1 MTETWLIKN
10 NILKPS
16 FSSAQL
22 SHDVVVPLTIFDKA
36 ALNLHVESLHAFK
49 PPMPSN
55 EVLKNALSKVLAH
68 FPHFTGRLTVDKQG
82 HQCIVLNNAGIRIIE
97 TYVPMKLADELPFDP
112 SKDVSYLIPPVDG
125 IDELLQIQ
133 LNRYAC
139 GGLVI
144 GHTAHHRVVDAG
156 SGSFFFV
163 AWGRLVRGLDIEKLP
178 YHDRAAIFVPRNQL
192 RVDYDHRFLLEFGQ
206 GTTNPKKT
214 TPLSSITHFITH
226 FSTEIIEKIK
236 ALANKQISNPKQ
248 RNSTFECLLAQVW
261 KKGDQARGLE
271 LDEFT
276 EVKLG
281 VNVRRRMKPPVPM
294 EYFGNLVLSA
304 YPRLTVREVLME
316 SHAYVA
322 KAIHDAVSMI
332 DNDYIQSF
340 IDFGE
345 LSKRNG
351 EILAGTTPEVG
362 QTLCPN
368 LEVDSWLRFSFH
380 DLDFGGGPPCAFYS
394 PNFPVEGVL
403 LYENIIKSGDPPLD
417 SSATK
422 ELYDQLQS
430 GVYLEQKKKK
440 YWIDKES
447 RLNCFMV
454 FPRGLAITGMEQL
467 FY

>member
-22 SHDVVVPLTIFDKA
+22 SHDALVPLTIFDKA
-36 ALNLHVESLHAFK
+36 ALNVHVESLHAFK

-68 FPHFTGRLTVDKQG
+68 FPHLTGRLTVDKQG

-112 SKDVSYLIPPVDG
+112 SKDISYLIPPVDG

-144 GHTAHHRVVDAG
+144 GHTGHHRVVDAH
-156 SGSFFFV
+156 SASFFFV

-206 GTTNPKKT
+206 GTTSSKNA
-214 TPLSSITHFITH
+214 TPLSSITHSITH
-226 FSTEIIEKIK
+226 FSTEFIEKIK
-236 ALANKQISNPKQ
+236 ALTNKQISNPKQ
-248 RNSTFECLLAQVW
+248 RYSTFECLLAQVW
-261 KKGDQARGLE
+261 KKVTQARGLE

-294 EYFGNLVLSA
+294 EYFGNLVLPA
-304 YPRLTVREVLME
+304 YPKLTVREVLME

-322 KAIHDAVSMI
+322 KAIHDAVSKI

-351 EILAGTTPEVG
+351 EILEGTTPEIG

-368 LEVDSWLRFSFH
+368 LEVNSWLRFSFH
-380 DLDFGGGPPCAFYS
+380 DLDFGGGPPCAFH
-394 PNFPVEGVL
+394 FPVPAEGVL
-403 LYENIIKSGDPPLD
+403 VFMPSFAKEGDVDLLM
-417 SSATK
+417 SLMS
-422 ELYDQLQS
+422 EHVNLF
-430 GVYLEQKKKK
+430 KK
-440 YWIDKES
+440 ICHL
-447 RLNCFMV
+447 LN
-454 FPRGLAITGMEQL
+454 
-467 FY
+467 